1 MRSVVQIVL
10 PLAVVAAVL
19 TYGDSPAQPAQGAAL
34 AMTSGG
40 VTLENSKNGSAVFNV
55 GNLAPGG
62 SGGGQVA
69 LSNTGTLAGD
79 LKLTQA
85 DVVDTPGP
93 FGGRLSEGTRLT
105 VTDQSNGNA
114 VLYAGALSG
123 LGQKALG
130 RLAPGESRTYHFDI
144 ELPDGGVPPS
154 PSGGDN
160 AFRGSSMTAR
170 YQWDLTD
177 VTPTPGPTPPPPPS
191 GGNSPGGAPGGFNDW
206 DATGW
211 VGNSS
216 MRMHGRMSVKLAL
229 RKGVVNV
236 YLRCSEACRV
246 RARTSL
252 RRNSKLNSR
261 RKSAYPKVPAQ
272 RVKLTLKLSKKALKA
287 LRQRIAKKG
296 RDYLVVK
303 IEVTDPRGG
312 KLTSVKKKIITGK
325 KKTAARR
332 R

>member
-1 MRSVVQIVL
+1 MADMEHNMRSVVQIVL

-19 TYGDSPAQPAQGAAL
+19 TYGDSPAQGAAL

-123 LGQKALG
+123 LG
-130 RLAPGESRTYHFDI
+130 
-144 ELPDGGVPPS
+144 
-154 PSGGDN
+154 
-160 AFRGSSMTAR
+160 
-170 YQWDLTD
+170 
-177 VTPTPGPTPPPPPS
+177 
-191 GGNSPGGAPGGFNDW
+191 
-206 DATGW
+206 
-211 VGNSS
+211 
-216 MRMHGRMSVKLAL
+216 
-229 RKGVVNV
+229 
-236 YLRCSEACRV
+236 
-246 RARTSL
+246 
-252 RRNSKLNSR
+252 
-261 RKSAYPKVPAQ
+261 
-272 RVKLTLKLSKKALKA
+272 
-287 LRQRIAKKG
+287 
-296 RDYLVVK
+296 
-303 IEVTDPRGG
+303 
-312 KLTSVKKKIITGK
+312 
-325 KKTAARR
+325 
-332 R
+332 